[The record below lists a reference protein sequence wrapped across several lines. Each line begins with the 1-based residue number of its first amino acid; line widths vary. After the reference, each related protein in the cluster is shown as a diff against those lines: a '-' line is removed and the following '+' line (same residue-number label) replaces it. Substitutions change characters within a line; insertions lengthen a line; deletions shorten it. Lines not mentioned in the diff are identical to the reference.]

1 MRVNWIFR
9 RAARTDVRRL
19 PAGALLFM
27 AVLVLGCSSGGDGG
41 PPSTPDPTEDFEQ
54 LIATAG
60 SAEGVLRT
68 WVQEH
73 LSQGFVPRC
82 EDAQRPDD
90 VGRQCA
96 RLHSERDGRIAYQLG
111 PTFSELTRLFILE
124 LDNGVWTILVEEI
137 YSGELTSIPWP
148 LAVGA
153 DVLVAVDSECLQV
166 RDQPGLAA
174 VPIDCLDDG
183 TPVTINAGPTDRDGL
198 TWWRLAALGWVAG
211 NWLRY
216 PAE

>member
-1 MRVNWIFR
+1 M
-9 RAARTDVRRL
+9 RRL
-19 PAGALLFM
+19 LAGALLFM
-27 AVLVLGCSSGGDGG
+27 AILVLGCSSSDDGR
-41 PPSTPDPTEDFEQ
+41 PPSTPDPTENFEQ

-60 SAEGVLRT
+60 PAEEVLRT
-68 WVQEH
+68 WVQDH

-82 EDAQRPDD
+82 EDAQRPGD
-90 VGRQCA
+90 VGKQCA

-111 PTFSELTRLFILE
+111 PTFSALARLFILE
-124 LDNGVWTILVEEI
+124 LDNGVWTILVQET
-137 YSGELTSIPWP
+137 YSGELTSLPWP

-153 DVLVAVDSECLQV
+153 DVVVAVDSECLQV